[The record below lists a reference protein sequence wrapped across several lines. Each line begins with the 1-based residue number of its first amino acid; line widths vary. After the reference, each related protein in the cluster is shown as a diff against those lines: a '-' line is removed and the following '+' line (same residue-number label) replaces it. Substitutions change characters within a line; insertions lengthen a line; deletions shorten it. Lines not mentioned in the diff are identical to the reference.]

1 MIFFSSTISVLYYLG
16 AMQYI
21 IVKVAKVMQACMGTT
36 SCESVNAAGNIF
48 LGMVGPNRIQTEVQ
62 VA

>member
-1 MIFFSSTISVLYYLG
+1 VIFFSSTISVLYYLG

-48 LGMVGPNRIQTEVQ
+48 IGQ
-62 VA
+62 VHEYRR